1 MEKLDPKKD
10 GATLDIVKQNI
21 EKMKEIFPDVFT
33 EGKVDFDALRQTL
46 GDDVDDREEH
56 YSLTWNGKT
65 QARRIAQMSST
76 GTLLPCPKESVN
88 WNETQNL
95 FIEGD
100 NLEVLKLLQKS
111 YDKKVKMIYIDPPY
125 NTGKEFIYPDKF
137 QDNLDTYLR
146 YSGQIDDSGF
156 RIAANTESSGRY
168 HTNWLNMMLPRLRL
182 ARNLLTED
190 GLFFVSISDH
200 EVANL
205 KLVCDEIFGEEN
217 LLGVIEWNSTKSV
230 TNTALVS
237 VGHTH
242 NLVYASSL
250 DHFVSNRQHFRLPE
264 SGNGFSN
271 PDNDPR
277 GPWKADPFQVGGW
290 RPNQQYEIVNP
301 VTGEKYKPNTGC
313 SWKNDHD
320 KFKELMEDGR
330 IVFGVSGEAGPQRK
344 RFLSEATER
353 GRVAKTWWEDVGT
366 TTSGTQAV
374 KELFDGVS
382 VFTNPKPVDLI
393 RRMIQLGDHSGSGL
407 ILDFFAGSCSTGH
420 AVIEGNAEEG
430 ANRRYIL
437 IQLPE
442 PCDEESQAFKAGYK
456 TISDV
461 GKERLRRALSL
472 AETKTNSGFK
482 VFRLSSSNV
491 KQWDADFDN
500 FEDSVYSAA
509 DSLKEDR
516 LSQDFLYELLL
527 KFGIDLCVP
536 IDERTIAKKTVFS
549 VGGGALVAC
558 FDEAI
563 TLEVV
568 EGIVELKKELQPE
581 IMRVVFRDSGFKDD
595 VVKTNAV
602 QILKQAGLSNEH
614 IRSI

>member
-1 MEKLDPKKD
+1 
-10 GATLDIVKQNI
+10 VN
-21 EKMKEIFPDVFT
+21 
-33 EGKVDFDALRQTL
+33 
-46 GDDVDDREEH
+46 
-56 YSLTWNGKT
+56 W
-65 QARRIAQMSST
+65 SST
-76 GTLLPCPKESVN
+76 R
-88 WNETQNL
+88 NL

-111 YDKKVKMIYIDPPY
+111 YHRRVKLVCIDPPY
-125 NTGKEFIYPDKF
+125 NTGKEFIYPDRF

-146 YSGQIDDSGF
+146 YSGQIDDAGF
-156 RIAANTESSGRY
+156 RVAANTESSGRY

-205 KLVCDEIFGEEN
+205 RLVCDEVFGEEN

-230 TNTALVS
+230 TNTALIS

-242 NLVYASSL
+242 NLVYARSL
-250 DHFVSNRQHFRLPE
+250 DHFVANRQHFRLPE
-264 SGNGFSN
+264 TGDGFTN
-271 PDNDPR
+271 PDDDPR

-313 SWKNDHD
+313 SWKNDHN
-320 KFKELMEDGR
+320 KFKELMADGR
-330 IVFGVSGEAGPQRK
+330 IVFGASGEAGPQRK

-353 GRVAKTWWEDVGT
+353 GRVAKTWWDDVGT
-366 TTSGTQAV
+366 TTNGTQAV
-374 KELFDGVS
+374 KDLFDGAS

-393 RRMIQLGDHSGSGL
+393 RRMIQLGDHTGSGL

-430 ANRRYIL
+430 VDRRYIL
-437 IQLPE
+437 VQLPE
-442 PCDEESQAFKAGYK
+442 PCDEDSQAYEAGYK
-456 TISDV
+456 TICDV
-461 GKERLRRALSL
+461 GKERLRRTLSRTEAATKAGFRVFKL
-472 AETKTNSGFK
+472 A
-482 VFRLSSSNV
+482 SSNV
-491 KQWDADFDN
+491 KRWDADFDN
-500 FEDSVYSAA
+500 VEESVYSAEN
-509 DSLKEDR
+509 SLKDDW
-516 LSQDFLYELLL
+516 QAADVLYELLL

-536 IDERTIAKKTVFS
+536 IDERTIAEKAVFA
-549 VGGGALVAC
+549 VGGGALVVC
-558 FDEAI
+558 LDKAI
-563 TLEVV
+563 TLDVV
-568 EGIVELKKELQPE
+568 EGIASLKEELNPE
-581 IMRVVFRDSGFKDD
+581 VMRVVFCDSGFKDD

-602 QILKQAGLSNEH
+602 QVLKQAGLSDEH